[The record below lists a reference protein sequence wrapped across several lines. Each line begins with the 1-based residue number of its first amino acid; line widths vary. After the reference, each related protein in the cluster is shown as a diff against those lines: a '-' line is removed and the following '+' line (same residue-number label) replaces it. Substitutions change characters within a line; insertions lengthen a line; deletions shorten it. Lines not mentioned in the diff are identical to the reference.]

1 MIIGKTENHEI
12 LFGKDEDA
20 FFVKA
25 TDQKKPET
33 IEFETE
39 EEAFEYALSLEEE

>member
-12 LFGKDEDA
+12 LYGKDADA

-25 TDQKKPET
+25 SGESGPEQ